1 MGLGLLGSALAG
13 AVVGAG
19 NIANEDIKQANAAA
33 LEKARSDAEM
43 KLRETINGW
52 EEGRFKQTF
61 DLEKSK
67 AEAEAADRAAQ
78 AEINQTRL
86 ANEGAYQQSSLANQ
100 AAELGIKRDEANRSK
115 PADEA
120 AAIKVNA
127 LKLIERLGINT
138 PEGQKALAYAQAI
151 GAAPATES
159 TGTWSRTTPDP
170 NNPGSVLKVGGKGSP
185 PASLGQGGT
194 ETTVPVIPEL
204 QKRKE
209 EIARQKAIDDQ
220 KAAEAKAANDARL
233 KDIAKTD
240 PTLAEAEDN
249 RAAKAA
255 KEAASSQAKRDAPM
269 KGLLSQR
276 AALKKAIDS
285 TKGDST
291 LDPAIRKNLLDE
303 YRMIAQKII
312 ELEGASPQK

>member
-100 AAELGIKRDEANRSK
+100 AAELGIRRAEAGKSNPQDTLANK
-115 PADEA
+115 
-120 AAIKVNA
+120 KVEE
-127 LKLIERLGINT
+127 IT
-138 PEGQKALAYAQAI
+138 AQADWAETTTNLDPSSPEYAKAMDY
-151 GAAPATES
+151 GKLRGWYSPKSDDKSFTE
-159 TGTWSRTTPDP
+159 TINPDGTKSRTYGT
-170 NNPGSVLKVGGKGSP
+170 
-185 PASLGQGGT
+185 PASGQGGT
-194 ETTVPVIPEL
+194 VKNYTGDPEL
-204 QKRKE
+204 KDRSAAR
-209 EIARQKAIDDQ
+209 ARQQAADEQ
-220 KAAEAKAANDARL
+220 AAAEAKAANDARL

-255 KEAASSQAKRDAPM
+255 KEAAASQAKRDAPM